1 MAAQGT
7 VASGLQ
13 QNTQAP
19 IFNPALPNIENVPA
33 LIDTGATMSCIDDQ
47 LAQQLGLPLINQV
60 QSPGVH
66 GSAPL
71 NVYLAYLLIPSLSVA
86 QTGEF
91 IGANMAAGGQFHR
104 ALLGR
109 TLLQNMLLVYDGRS
123 GSVKLAN

>member
-19 IFNPALPNIENVPA
+19 IFNPALPNIQNVPA

-60 QSPGVH
+60 QSAGVH

-71 NVYLAYLLIPSLSVA
+71 NVYLAYL
-86 QTGEF
+86 
-91 IGANMAAGGQFHR
+91 
-104 ALLGR
+104 
-109 TLLQNMLLVYDGRS
+109 
-123 GSVKLAN
+123 